1 VTPTAITPAGRGTR
15 KKPAAASKR
24 PSPQQPAPGPRAAGH
39 RSELRRPPAPRA
51 PRRVSGPLGGVT
63 QGRPLVRPQSPAVRP
78 RTRSAAPRAATERTS
93 LPARWAAVIRG
104 LPDHPL
110 LDRII
115 RGRAWIPLLGV
126 LLAGIVAMQVEV
138 LKLNNSIGS
147 SLERGTALQ
156 SRNELLRAS
165 YTSLADDQ
173 RIESLA
179 ARMGMVMPAP
189 AAIKFLSLGQ
199 PGDIQRA
206 VANVH
211 QPDATSFAAQLALTD
226 SASAPQAVA
235 TTTIVPTTSPTSTG
249 VTDSTAPSSAT
260 GATGATGAT
269 DTTSSPP
276 PTATP
281 PQTAPAGTPPTAP
294 AGTTTPSASP
304 TGSATPTQTTPA
316 VAPTQPTQGASTPS
330 GSGGGVAPSSGG
342 VTATSTGT

>member
-138 LKLNNSIGS
+138 LKLNASIGS

-165 YTSLADDQ
+165 YTSLDGAQ

-189 AAIKFLSLGQ
+189 AAIRFLSLGQ
-199 PGDIQRA
+199 SGDVQRA
-206 VANVH
+206 VTNIH
-211 QPDATSFAAQLALTD
+211 QPDPTSFAAQLALTD
-226 SASAPQAVA
+226 SASASQAPA
-235 TTTIVPTTSPTSTG
+235 TTAVVPTTTSGSTG
-249 VTDSTAPSSAT
+249 VTDTIQPSSAT
-260 GATGATGAT
+260 GTT
-269 DTTSSPP
+269 DTTSSSP
-276 PTATP
+276 PTDTAAPSTPTGTPATP
-281 PQTAPAGTPPTAP
+281 PAATTAPSGAPTA
-294 AGTTTPSASP
+294 G
-304 TGSATPTQTTPA
+304 PTQTTPA
-316 VAPTQPTQGASTPS
+316 VTPAQPSPGTTTPS
-330 GSGGGVAPSSGG
+330 GGQGVAPSGG
-342 VTATSTGT
+342 VTTTSNGT